1 MNKKNSSIG
10 SVVSGTFGIV
20 KFGTNLTST
29 VGIKFTL
36 KQLAMVQL
44 APYQYSVIIGLL
56 LSDGWLIIG
65 SRSINAR
72 LGLKQSLDHSQ
83 YFWFVFF
90 SLSHYCSS
98 YPNIRIGSV

>member
-56 LSDGWLIIG
+56 LSDGCLIF
-65 SRSINAR
+65 STRSKNAR
-72 LGLKQSLDHSQ
+72 LEFKQSL
-83 YFWFVFF
+83 
-90 SLSHYCSS
+90 SHFAY
-98 YPNIRIGSV
+98 V